1 MTHMRQV
8 TKDEFEVLTRF
19 HPGEV
24 RYYIDVA
31 KALNRNKGAK
41 ISVKRKPVVAKQYGR
56 NAPKQHVQLTT
67 KDTSDMRPESLRYIV
82 YRASMRAFGSDPTK
96 VMTRG
101 ELTTKL
107 CRTLPNRNKKSHIV
121 PTISGLIKSGYL
133 RYTGTL
139 ANGA

>member
-24 RYYIDVA
+24 RYYVDVA
-31 KALNRNKGAK
+31 KALCRNKGTK
-41 ISVKRKPVVAKQYGR
+41 VVSVKPAVQGIKGR
-56 NAPKQHVQLTT
+56 RAPLQHVQLTT
-67 KDTSDMRPESLRYIV
+67 KGTNGMNANTLRYRG
-82 YRASMRAFGSDPTK
+82 YRAVARILNNDPTK
-96 VMTRG
+96 VMTRRD
-101 ELTTKL
+101 LTAAFCKA
-107 CRTLPNRNKKSHIV
+107 LPNLNKKSQVV
-121 PTISGLIKSGYL
+121 PTISGLIQTGQL